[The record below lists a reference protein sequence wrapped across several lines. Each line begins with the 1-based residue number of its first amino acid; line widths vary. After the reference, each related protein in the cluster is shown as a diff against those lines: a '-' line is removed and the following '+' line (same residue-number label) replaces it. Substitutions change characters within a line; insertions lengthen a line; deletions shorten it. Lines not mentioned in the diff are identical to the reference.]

1 MKIIAACLVTPEL
14 ISDMKRT
21 SFLVLLCCFL
31 FSSQVFG
38 EQTPGCPWLSH
49 LHRIFGEG
57 DEPAV
62 VAVYRSGRA
71 GEASALKPTAD
82 RDSRLL
88 IPYLMGAAE
97 GGHLELVKKL
107 LKQGVD
113 PGWGLEPAAAG
124 GAVNVFNLLL
134 EQGCI
139 AGERELN
146 AAAESGCVKIVSQ
159 LLKSE
164 SELGYLMHRAVS
176 AGQID
181 VVKLL
186 LEHGA
191 QAEYALDSAV
201 ETGHVEMVKLLLE
214 KGYYPCIMESIM
226 ASAAGLGHDEVVR
239 LLLEKGGS
247 ASDALSGAASAGNMD
262 MVQQLLEYGANP
274 AAGMEAAASYGHE
287 KIVKLLLEKGV
298 SADYGISEAAG
309 RGYVEIVSLL
319 LEKGA
324 SANHG
329 ISEAAGGGHEEIVR
343 LLLEHGADA
352 GHGLSIAAGY
362 GHVEMVR
369 LLLEHGASPELGLVP
384 AVERGHVEIVEML
397 HRAGARLP
405 QEQLLPLAVKEGKL
419 AMVAY
424 LAKQGCNPTAGLG
437 GAVEQ
442 GNMEMV
448 RLLLEKGAVPGGF
461 ELRTAAQRGYAEIL
475 KLILPLAQA
484 EINAANWL
492 GQTPLDLASQH
503 GHEKCAALLRAAG
516 GKCKGE

>member
-1 MKIIAACLVTPEL
+1 
-14 ISDMKRT
+14 MKRT

-31 FSSQVFG
+31 FNSQVFG
-38 EQTPGCPWLSH
+38 EHTPGCPWLSH

-71 GEASALKPTAD
+71 GEASALNPTAD

-124 GAVNVFNLLL
+124 GAVNGFNLLL

-146 AAAESGCVKIVSQ
+146 AAAEAGCVEIVKQ
-159 LLKSE
+159 LLKPE
-164 SELGYLMHRAVS
+164 SELGYLMHLAVS
-176 AGQID
+176 AGRIE
-181 VVKLL
+181 VAKFL

-191 QAEYALDSAV
+191 KAEYALDDAV
-201 ETGHVEMVKLLLE
+201 ETGNVEMVKLLLE
-214 KGYYPCIMESIM
+214 KGYYPCIMEYIM
-226 ASAAGLGHDEVVR
+226 TSAARGGHDEIVR

-247 ASDALSGAASAGNMD
+247 ASEALSGAASAGNMG
-262 MVQQLLEYGANP
+262 MVQQLLEHGAHP
-274 AAGMEAAASYGHE
+274 DAGMDAAAGNGHE
-287 KIVKLLLEKGV
+287 KIVKLLLEKG
-298 SADYGISEAAG
+298 
-309 RGYVEIVSLL
+309 
-319 LEKGA
+319 A
-324 SANHG
+324 SPNHG
-329 ISEAAGGGHEEIVR
+329 ILEAASGGHGEIVC
-343 LLLEHGADA
+343 LLLEHGADS
-352 GHGLSIAAGY
+352 GLGLSIAAGD

-369 LLLEHGASPELGLVP
+369 LLLAYGASPERGLVP

-405 QEQLLPLAVKEGKL
+405 QERLLPLAVKEGKP

-424 LAKQGCNPTAGLG
+424 LAKRGCNPTAGLG

-448 RLLLEKGAVPGGF
+448 RLLLDNGAVPGGF
-461 ELRTAAQRGYAEIL
+461 ELRAAAQHGCAEIL

-492 GQTPLDLASQH
+492 GQTPLDLATQH

-516 GKCKGE
+516 GKGKGE

>member
-1 MKIIAACLVTPEL
+1 
-14 ISDMKRT
+14 MKRT

-31 FSSQVFG
+31 FNSQVFG

-71 GEASALKPTAD
+71 GEASALNPTAD

-146 AAAESGCVKIVSQ
+146 AAAEAGCVEIVSQ
-159 LLKSE
+159 LLKPE
-164 SELGYLMHRAVS
+164 SELEYLMHLAVRA
-176 AGQID
+176 GRIE

-191 QAEYALDSAV
+191 KAEYALDDAV
-201 ETGHVEMVKLLLE
+201 ETGNVEMVKLLLK
-214 KGYYPCIMESIM
+214 KGYYPCIMEYIM
-226 ASAAGLGHDEVVR
+226 TSAARGGHDEIVR

-247 ASDALSGAASAGNMD
+247 ASEALSGAASAGNMG
-262 MVQQLLEYGANP
+262 MVQQLLEHGAHP
-274 AAGMEAAASYGHE
+274 DAGMDAAAGNGHE
-287 KIVKLLLEKGV
+287 KIVKLLLEKG
-298 SADYGISEAAG
+298 
-309 RGYVEIVSLL
+309 
-319 LEKGA
+319 A
-324 SANHG
+324 SPNHG
-329 ISEAAGGGHEEIVR
+329 ILEAASGGHGEIVC
-343 LLLEHGADA
+343 LLLEHDADS
-352 GHGLSIAAGY
+352 GLGLSIAAGD

-369 LLLEHGASPELGLVP
+369 LLLAYGASPERGLVP

-405 QEQLLPLAVKEGKL
+405 QERLLPLAVKEGKP

-424 LAKQGCNPTAGLG
+424 LAKRGCNPTAGLG

-448 RLLLEKGAVPGGF
+448 RLLLDNGAVPGGF
-461 ELRTAAQRGYAEIL
+461 ELRAAAQHGYAEIL

-492 GQTPLDLASQH
+492 GQTPLALAVQH

-516 GKCKGE
+516 GKLNGQ

>member
-1 MKIIAACLVTPEL
+1 
-14 ISDMKRT
+14 MKRT
-21 SFLVLLCCFL
+21 SFLVLLCCLL
-31 FSSQVFG
+31 FNSQVFG
-38 EQTPGCPWLSH
+38 EPSPECPWLSH

-62 VAVYRSGRA
+62 VAVYRSGRE
-71 GEASALKPTAD
+71 GKASALKLTAD

-97 GGHLELVKKL
+97 GGHMELVKKL

-124 GAVNVFNLLL
+124 RAVDVFNLLQ

-146 AAAESGCVKIVSQ
+146 AAAESGSVEIVRQ
-159 LLKSE
+159 LLKSD
-164 SELGYLMHRAVS
+164 SELGYLMHLAVS
-176 AGQID
+176 AGQME

-191 QAEYALDSAV
+191 QAEYALDAAV
-201 ETGHVEMVKLLLE
+201 ETGCVEMVKLLLE
-214 KGYYPCIMESIM
+214 KGYYPCIIESIM
-226 ASAAGLGHDEVVR
+226 ASAARLGHDEVVR

-262 MVQQLLEYGANP
+262 MVQQLLDRGAHP
-274 AAGMEAAASYGHE
+274 SAGMDAAASNGHE
-287 KIVKLLLEKGV
+287 KIVKLLLEKG
-298 SADYGISEAAG
+298 
-309 RGYVEIVSLL
+309 
-319 LEKGA
+319 A
-324 SANHG
+324 SPNHG
-329 ISEAAGGGHEEIVR
+329 ILEAASGGHGEIVC
-343 LLLEHGADA
+343 LLLEHGADS
-352 GHGLSIAAGY
+352 GLGLSIAAGY

-369 LLLEHGASPELGLVP
+369 LLLAYGASPERGLVP

-405 QEQLLPLAVKEGKL
+405 QERLLPLAVKEGKQ

-424 LAKQGCNPTAGLG
+424 LAMRGCNPTAGLG

-448 RLLLEKGAVPGGF
+448 RLLLEKGAHPGGF
-461 ELRTAAQRGYAEIL
+461 ELRTAAQHGYAEIL
-475 KLILPLAQA
+475 KLILPLALA

-492 GQTPLDLASQH
+492 GQTPMDLAVKH
-503 GHEKCAALLRAAG
+503 GHEECAALLRAAG
-516 GKCKGE
+516 GKCKEE

>member
-1 MKIIAACLVTPEL
+1 
-14 ISDMKRT
+14 MKRT
-21 SFLVLLCCFL
+21 SFLVLLCCLL
-31 FSSQVFG
+31 FNSQVFG
-38 EQTPGCPWLSH
+38 EPSPECPWLSH

-62 VAVYRSGRA
+62 VAVYRSGRE
-71 GEASALKPTAD
+71 GKASALKPTAD

-124 GAVNVFNLLL
+124 GAVDVFNLLL

-146 AAAESGCVKIVSQ
+146 AAAESGSVEIVRQ
-159 LLKSE
+159 LLKSD
-164 SELGYLMHRAVS
+164 SELGYLMHLAVS
-176 AGQID
+176 AGQME

-191 QAEYALDSAV
+191 QAEYALDAAV
-201 ETGHVEMVKLLLE
+201 ETGCVEMVKLLLE

-226 ASAAGLGHDEVVR
+226 ASAARLGHDEVVR

-262 MVQQLLEYGANP
+262 MVQLLLDRGAHP
-274 AAGMEAAASYGHE
+274 SAGMDAAASNGHE
-287 KIVKLLLEKGV
+287 KIVKLLLEKGA
-298 SADYGISEAAG
+298 SPNHGISGAAVCSH
-309 RGYVEIVSLL
+309 VEIVS
-319 LEKGA
+319 
-324 SANHG
+324 
-329 ISEAAGGGHEEIVR
+329 

-352 GHGLSIAAGY
+352 GYGLSIAAGY
-362 GHVEMVR
+362 GHEEVVR

-405 QEQLLPLAVKEGKL
+405 QEQLLPLAVKEGKQ

-437 GAVEQ
+437 GAVERRD
-442 GNMEMV
+442 MEMV
-448 RLLLEKGAVPGGF
+448 RLLLEKGAHPGGF
-461 ELRTAAQRGYAEIL
+461 ELRTAAQHGYAEIL
-475 KLILPLAQA
+475 KLILPLALA

-492 GQTPLDLASQH
+492 GQTPMDLAVKP
-503 GHEKCAALLRAAG
+503 GHEECAALLRAVG
-516 GKCKGE
+516 GKCKEE

>member
-1 MKIIAACLVTPEL
+1 
-14 ISDMKRT
+14 MKRT

-31 FSSQVFG
+31 FNSQVFG

-71 GEASALKPTAD
+71 GEASALNPTAD

-146 AAAESGCVKIVSQ
+146 AAAEAGCVEIVSQ
-159 LLKSE
+159 LLKPE
-164 SELGYLMHRAVS
+164 SELGYLMHLAVS
-176 AGQID
+176 AGRIE
-181 VVKLL
+181 VAKLL

-191 QAEYALDSAV
+191 KAEYALDDAV
-201 ETGHVEMVKLLLE
+201 ETGNVEMVKLLLE
-214 KGYYPCIMESIM
+214 KGYYPCIMEYIM
-226 ASAAGLGHDEVVR
+226 TSAARGGHDEIVR

-247 ASDALSGAASAGNMD
+247 ASEALSGAASAGNMG
-262 MVQQLLEYGANP
+262 MVQQLLEHGAHP
-274 AAGMEAAASYGHE
+274 DAGMDAAAGNGHE
-287 KIVKLLLEKGV
+287 KIVKLLLEK
-298 SADYGISEAAG
+298 
-309 RGYVEIVSLL
+309 R
-319 LEKGA
+319 A
-324 SANHG
+324 SPNHG
-329 ISEAAGGGHEEIVR
+329 ILEAASGGHGEIVC
-343 LLLEHGADA
+343 LLLEHGADS
-352 GHGLSIAAGY
+352 GLGLSIAAGD

-369 LLLEHGASPELGLVP
+369 LLLAYGASPERGLVP

-405 QEQLLPLAVKEGKL
+405 QERLLPLAVKEGNP

-424 LAKQGCNPTAGLG
+424 LAKRGCNPTAGLG
-437 GAVEQ
+437 GAVER

-448 RLLLEKGAVPGGF
+448 RLLLDNGAVPGGF
-461 ELRTAAQRGYAEIL
+461 ELRAAAQHGCAEIL

-492 GQTPLDLASQH
+492 GQTPMDLAVQH

>member
-1 MKIIAACLVTPEL
+1 MKIIAACLVTPEQ

-31 FSSQVFG
+31 FNSQVFG

-49 LHRIFGEG
+49 WHRIFGEG

-71 GEASALKPTAD
+71 GEASALNPTAD

-146 AAAESGCVKIVSQ
+146 AAAEAGCVEIVKQ

-164 SELGYLMHRAVS
+164 SELGYLMHLAVRAGRIEV
-176 AGQID
+176 A
-181 VVKLL
+181 KLL

-191 QAEYALDSAV
+191 KAEYALDDAV
-201 ETGHVEMVKLLLE
+201 ETGNVEMVKLLLE
-214 KGYYPCIMESIM
+214 KGYYPCIMEYIM
-226 ASAAGLGHDEVVR
+226 TSAARGGHDEIVR

-247 ASDALSGAASAGNMD
+247 ASEALSGAASAGNMG
-262 MVQQLLEYGANP
+262 MVQQLLEHGAHP
-274 AAGMEAAASYGHE
+274 DAGMDAAAGNGHE
-287 KIVKLLLEKGV
+287 KIVKLLLEKG
-298 SADYGISEAAG
+298 
-309 RGYVEIVSLL
+309 
-319 LEKGA
+319 A
-324 SANHG
+324 SPNHG
-329 ISEAAGGGHEEIVR
+329 ILEAASGGHGEIVC
-343 LLLEHGADA
+343 LLLEHGADS
-352 GHGLSIAAGY
+352 GLGLSIAAGD

-369 LLLEHGASPELGLVP
+369 LLLAYGASPERGLVP

-405 QEQLLPLAVKEGKL
+405 QKQLLPLAVKEGKL

-424 LAKQGCNPTAGLG
+424 LAKHGCNPTAGLG
-437 GAVEQ
+437 GAVER

-448 RLLLEKGAVPGGF
+448 RLLLDNGAVPGGF
-461 ELRTAAQRGYAEIL
+461 ELRAAAQHGCAEIL

-492 GQTPLDLASQH
+492 GQTPLDLATQH
-503 GHEKCAALLRAAG
+503 GREKCAALLRAAG

>member
-1 MKIIAACLVTPEL
+1 
-14 ISDMKRT
+14 MKRT
-21 SFLVLLCCFL
+21 SFLVLLCCLL
-31 FSSQVFG
+31 FNSQVFG
-38 EQTPGCPWLSH
+38 EPSPECPWLSH

-62 VAVYRSGRA
+62 VAVYRSGRE
-71 GEASALKPTAD
+71 GKASALKPTAD

-124 GAVNVFNLLL
+124 RAVDVFNLLL

-146 AAAESGCVKIVSQ
+146 AAAESGSVEIVRQ
-159 LLKSE
+159 LLKSD
-164 SELGYLMHRAVS
+164 SELGYLMHLAVS
-176 AGQID
+176 AGQME

-191 QAEYALDSAV
+191 QAEYALDAAV
-201 ETGHVEMVKLLLE
+201 ETGCVEMVKLLLE

-226 ASAAGLGHDEVVR
+226 ASAARLGHDEVVR
-239 LLLEKGGS
+239 LLLEKGGA

-262 MVQQLLEYGANP
+262 MVQLLLDRGAHP
-274 AAGMEAAASYGHE
+274 SAGMDAAASNGHE
-287 KIVKLLLEKGV
+287 KIVKLLLEKGA
-298 SADYGISEAAG
+298 SPNHGISGAAVCG
-309 RGYVEIVSLL
+309 HVEIVS
-319 LEKGA
+319 
-324 SANHG
+324 
-329 ISEAAGGGHEEIVR
+329 

-352 GHGLSIAAGY
+352 GYGLSIAAGY
-362 GHVEMVR
+362 GHEEMVR

-424 LAKQGCNPTAGLG
+424 LAMRCCNPTAGLG

-448 RLLLEKGAVPGGF
+448 RLLLEKGAHPGGF
-461 ELRTAAQRGYAEIL
+461 ELRTAAQHGYAEIL
-475 KLILPLAQA
+475 KLILPLALA

-492 GQTPLDLASQH
+492 GQTPMDLAVKH
-503 GHEKCAALLRAAG
+503 GHEECAALLRAAG
-516 GKCKGE
+516 GKCKEE

>member
-1 MKIIAACLVTPEL
+1 
-14 ISDMKRT
+14 MKRT
-21 SFLVLLCCFL
+21 SFLVLLCCLL
-31 FSSQVFG
+31 FNSQVFG
-38 EQTPGCPWLSH
+38 EPSPECPWLSH

-62 VAVYRSGRA
+62 VAVYRSGRE
-71 GEASALKPTAD
+71 GKASALKPTAD

-124 GAVNVFNLLL
+124 GAVDVFNLLL

-146 AAAESGCVKIVSQ
+146 AAAESGSVEIVRQ
-159 LLKSE
+159 LLKSD
-164 SELGYLMHRAVS
+164 SELGYLMHLAVS
-176 AGQID
+176 AGQME

-191 QAEYALDSAV
+191 QAEYALDAAV
-201 ETGHVEMVKLLLE
+201 ETGCVEMVKLLLE

-226 ASAAGLGHDEVVR
+226 ASAARLGHDEVVR

-262 MVQQLLEYGANP
+262 MVQLLLDRGAHP
-274 AAGMEAAASYGHE
+274 SAGMDAAASNGHE
-287 KIVKLLLEKGV
+287 KIVKLLLEKGA
-298 SADYGISEAAG
+298 SPNHGISGAAVCG
-309 RGYVEIVSLL
+309 HVEIVSLL
-319 LEKGA
+319 LA
-324 SANHG
+324 
-329 ISEAAGGGHEEIVR
+329 
-343 LLLEHGADA
+343 HGADA
-352 GHGLSIAAGY
+352 GYGLSIAAGY
-362 GHVEMVR
+362 GHEEVVR

-405 QEQLLPLAVKEGKL
+405 QEQLLPLAVKEGKQ

-437 GAVEQ
+437 GAVERRD
-442 GNMEMV
+442 MEMV
-448 RLLLEKGAVPGGF
+448 RLLLEKGAHPGGF
-461 ELRTAAQRGYAEIL
+461 ELRTAAQHGYAEIL
-475 KLILPLAQA
+475 KLILPLALA

-492 GQTPLDLASQH
+492 GQTPMDLAVKH
-503 GHEKCAALLRAAG
+503 GHEECAALLRAAG

>member
-31 FSSQVFG
+31 FNSQVFG

-146 AAAESGCVKIVSQ
+146 AAAEAGCVEIVSQ
-159 LLKSE
+159 LLNSE
-164 SELGYLMHRAVS
+164 SELGYLMHLAVS

-191 QAEYALDSAV
+191 KAEYALDDAV
-201 ETGHVEMVKLLLE
+201 ETGNVEMVKLLLE
-214 KGYYPCIMESIM
+214 KGYYPCIMEYIM
-226 ASAAGLGHDEVVR
+226 TSAARGGHDEIVR

-247 ASDALSGAASAGNMD
+247 ASEALSGAASAGNMD
-262 MVQQLLEYGANP
+262 MVQQLLEHGAHP
-274 AAGMEAAASYGHE
+274 DAGMDAAAGNGHE
-287 KIVKLLLEKGV
+287 KIVKLLLEKG
-298 SADYGISEAAG
+298 
-309 RGYVEIVSLL
+309 
-319 LEKGA
+319 A
-324 SANHG
+324 SPNHG
-329 ISEAAGGGHEEIVR
+329 ILEAASGGHGEIVR

-369 LLLEHGASPELGLVP
+369 LLLEHGASPERGLVP

-397 HRAGARLP
+397 RRAGARLP
-405 QEQLLPLAVKEGKL
+405 QGQLLPLAAKEGKL

-424 LAKQGCNPTAGLG
+424 LAKHGCNPTAGLG

-442 GNMEMV
+442 GNMEMI
-448 RLLLEKGAVPGGF
+448 RLLLENGAVPGGF
-461 ELRTAAQRGYAEIL
+461 ELRAAAQYGYAEIL

-492 GQTPLDLASQH
+492 GQTPLDLATQH

>member
-1 MKIIAACLVTPEL
+1 MKQVSL
-14 ISDMKRT
+14 
-21 SFLVLLCCFL
+21 LVLLGCIL
-31 FSSQVFG
+31 LHPQVSG
-38 EQTPGCPWLSH
+38 NEHDAPGCPWLSH
-49 LHRIFGEG
+49 LHRIFCKD
-57 DEPAV
+57 DEPA
-62 VAVYRSGRA
+62 AVTAYRSGRA
-71 GEASALKPTAD
+71 GDASALQQAAD
-82 RDSRLL
+82 SDGRLL

-146 AAAESGCVKIVSQ
+146 AAAEAGCVEIVKQ
-159 LLKSE
+159 LLKPE
-164 SELGYLMHRAVS
+164 SELGYLMHLAVS
-176 AGQID
+176 AGRIEEA
-181 VVKLL
+181 KLL

-191 QAEYALDSAV
+191 KAEYALDDAV
-201 ETGHVEMVKLLLE
+201 ETGNVEMVKLLLE
-214 KGYYPCIMESIM
+214 KGYYPCIMEYIM
-226 ASAAGLGHDEVVR
+226 TSAARGGHDEIVR

-247 ASDALSGAASAGNMD
+247 ASEALSGAASAGNMG
-262 MVQQLLEYGANP
+262 MVQQLLEHGAHP
-274 AAGMEAAASYGHE
+274 DAGMDAAAGNGHE
-287 KIVKLLLEKGV
+287 KIVKLLLEKG
-298 SADYGISEAAG
+298 
-309 RGYVEIVSLL
+309 
-319 LEKGA
+319 A
-324 SANHG
+324 SPNHG
-329 ISEAAGGGHEEIVR
+329 ILEAASGGHGEIVC
-343 LLLEHGADA
+343 LLLEHGADS
-352 GHGLSIAAGY
+352 GLGLSIAAGY

-369 LLLEHGASPELGLVP
+369 LLLAYGASPERGLVP

-405 QEQLLPLAVKEGKL
+405 QERLLPLAVKEGKL

-448 RLLLEKGAVPGGF
+448 RLLLDNGAVPGGF
-461 ELRTAAQRGYAEIL
+461 ELRAAAQHGCAEIL

-492 GQTPLDLASQH
+492 GQTPLDLAVQH